1 MNCEEANHLLDAYLD
16 GELDLGQRL
25 ELEPHLSLCP
35 SCQNLLQESEEFQ
48 SFFAATAPRFKAP
61 PQLRAKVLAKM
72 QSEQAKQNLAFLRQP
87 WVYAA
92 AVLVLGLC
100 ALTIFIPDNAKEVS
114 GQAVAR
120 YTRSLAADHLVDIAS
135 SDQKVLKAWFAAK
148 LKFTPPL
155 ADLQAP
161 EYSLMGGR
169 VDVIQNRPVA
179 ALVYERDK
187 RIATLFCWPPNNG
200 LLSMSNHFIEGY
212 NVYTWGNAK
221 CNYIVVSKL
230 DKHQTDAFVD
240 SLRARGESGS
250 Y

>member
-16 GELDLGQRL
+16 GELDLGRRL

-35 SCQNLLQESEEFQ
+35 SCQTLLQESEEFR

-61 PQLRAKVLAKM
+61 LQLRAKVLAKM
-72 QSEQAKQNLAFLRQP
+72 RSEQAKQNLAFLRQP

-92 AVLVLGLC
+92 AVVLSLSM
-100 ALTIFIPDNAKEVS
+100 ASIFLPDKSKELS

-179 ALVYERDK
+179 ALVYEHDK
-187 RIATLFCWPPNNG
+187 SIVTLLCWPPNNG
-200 LLSMSNHFIEGY
+200 LLSKSNHFIEGY

-230 DKHQTDAFVD
+230 DKHQTDAFID